1 MIIPLRTDSPL
12 RRTPYMNCAL
22 IAANFVVFFIQIA
35 HNGAA
40 PGSSSFVDPL
50 ILRPDDPRLWQYF
63 TYAFLHANWLHI
75 IGNML
80 FLYIFGNNINDR
92 MGHVGYLAFYLAGA
106 VFAGIGYV
114 VVEHQGGVL
123 GASGA
128 VAAVTGAYL
137 VLLPR
142 SNITILFFF
151 YLVGTYEIPSLW
163 FILFFF
169 AQDVVGQIAPELF
182 GGVEAVAHMA
192 HIAGTLFGAT
202 LCCTMLAV
210 GLLPR
215 DQFDIVA
222 LVQRWNRRRQYRDM
236 VSHGYNPFAGAPVIQ
251 GRANPKPQPPDPNA
265 QRVMEIRSQINQAI
279 SDHDLPT
286 AADLYQALIQLD
298 PNQVL
303 ARTAQLDMANFLASQ
318 QRYEEAAAAYER
330 FARFYPKYEQ
340 IEQVHL
346 MLGIVYGRYLHQPQI
361 ARENLIRALSR
372 LHRPQD
378 IDLAQ
383 TELRAVETSP
393 PPAGI

>member
-12 RRTPYMNCAL
+12 RHTPYMNWAL
-22 IAANFVVFFIQIA
+22 IAANFIVFFIQIA
-35 HNGAA
+35 HNSAQ

-169 AQDVVGQIAPELF
+169 AQDVVGQIAPQLF

-202 LCCTMLAV
+202 LCCTLLAV

-222 LVQRWNRRRQYRDM
+222 LAQRWNRRRQYRDM
-236 VSHGYNPFAGAPVIQ
+236 VSHGYNPFGYTPATPS
-251 GRANPKPQPPDPNA
+251 RADPRPQPPDPNA
-265 QRVMEIRSQINQAI
+265 QRTMELRAKISQALT
-279 SDHDLPT
+279 DHDLPT
-286 AADLYQALIQLD
+286 AAPLYRELIGID
-298 PNQVL
+298 ANQVL
-303 ARTAQLDMANFLASQ
+303 ARNYQLDMANFLASQ
-318 QRYEEAAAAYER
+318 QHYEEAAAAYER
-330 FARFYPKYEQ
+330 FLHFYPKYEQ

-346 MLGIVYGRYLHQPQI
+346 MLGIIYGRYLNQPQR
-361 ARENLIRALSR
+361 AKEYLQRALSR
-372 LHRPQD
+372 LHRIQD
-378 IDLAQ
+378 IDLAKA
-383 TELRAVETSP
+383 ELIAVEAMP
-393 PPAGI
+393 PTK